1 MSWSSTCSCSCSNTS
16 VSRFAGIFAL
26 PHFVISPNDFL
37 LAQKYLNRTLHDH
50 LIEQENLLTGT
61 SLNPWSSSPNSPF
74 ESMYLAPHCEFIVY
88 LQQHPMPFTQ
98 AELEAVEQELRFPT
112 GVPLPIIPAVKM
124 SALIFSPDCGF
135 VLESRG
141 PPDFA
146 LQQGTHLVGQKLE
159 AHIRLA
165 KRGILAFGIL
175 ICAEIFLLLR
185 QMNDTSTPS
194 TRSRVSFYAIALM
207 GLGDGFV
214 CVGFML
220 ISFFVD
226 DAFLSL
232 ISTAFIA
239 FLCVSFFSMKFL
251 MDIWTV
257 QGPERSERERRDAA
271 TNPAIAPTPRP
282 RVVPVAITVAGVDT
296 LPLPVTARRPADSGT
311 TPIIMPSDQDLGV
324 AEAEGDAAT
333 QPATQTTMGSARR
346 EIGSLYSRFYFL
358 LLSVAFLSLHATSW
372 PTKIRSVYANVLAF
386 IYLSFWTPQVYRNV
400 IRNCHKALR
409 WEFVIGQSI
418 LRLAPFTYFYI
429 VKDNVLFVETDQNA
443 ALVLIGWVWV
453 QVWALASQEI
463 LGPRFFVPSGW
474 APPAYD
480 YHPVLREDDQEA
492 GASMP
497 IGFTQ
502 GSTRR
507 SLDDLDGDINSHGK
521 RNFDCAICM
530 QNLEVPVV
538 PAGRG
543 GERDH
548 SASLGTMIFSRRA
561 YMVTPCRHI
570 FHTPCLEGWMK
581 YRLQCPI
588 CRDDLPPL

>member
-1 MSWSSTCSCSCSNTS
+1 
-16 VSRFAGIFAL
+16 
-26 PHFVISPNDFL
+26 
-37 LAQKYLNRTLHDH
+37 
-50 LIEQENLLTGT
+50 
-61 SLNPWSSSPNSPF
+61 
-74 ESMYLAPHCEFIVY
+74 
-88 LQQHPMPFTQ
+88 MPFTQ
-98 AELEAVEQELRFPT
+98 PELEGVEQELRFPT
-112 GVPLPIIPAVKM
+112 GAPLPIIPAMKM
-124 SALIFSPDCGF
+124 STLIFSPDCGF

-141 PPDFA
+141 PPNFDP
-146 LQQGTHLVGQKLE
+146 QQGTHLVGQKFE

-165 KRGILAFGIL
+165 KRGILVFGLL
-175 ICAEIFLLLR
+175 IGAEIYLLLR

-194 TRSRVSFYAIALM
+194 TRSRVSFYSIAML

-239 FLCVSFFSMKFL
+239 FLCVSFFTMKFL
-251 MDIWTV
+251 MDIWIV
-257 QGPERSERERRDAA
+257 QGPERSERERRNAA
-271 TNPAIAPTPRP
+271 TNPAIATNPRP
-282 RVVPVAITVAGVDT
+282 PDVPVAITAAGADS
-296 LPLPVTARRPADSGT
+296 LPLPVTARRPADTG
-311 TPIIMPSDQDLGV
+311 TPIIMPSDQDLGATEV
-324 AEAEGDAAT
+324 EGDAAT
-333 QPATQTTMGSARR
+333 RPVTQTRMGSARR
-346 EIGSLYSRFYFL
+346 EMGSLYSKFYFL

-386 IYLSFWTPQVYRNV
+386 VYLSFWTPQVYRNV
-400 IRNCHKALR
+400 FRNCHKALR

-418 LRLAPFTYFYI
+418 LRLAPFVYFYVI
-429 VKDNVLFVETDQNA
+429 KDNVLFIETDPNA

-463 LGPRFFVPSGW
+463 LGPRFFVPGGW

-480 YHPVLREDDQEA
+480 YHPILREDDQEA

-502 GSTRR
+502 GSSTRR
-507 SLDDLDGDINSHGK
+507 SLDDREGETGLHGK

-543 GERDH
+543 ERDSNG

-570 FHTPCLEGWMK
+570 FHTPCLESWMK

>member
-1 MSWSSTCSCSCSNTS
+1 M
-16 VSRFAGIFAL
+16 AL
-26 PHFVISPNDFL
+26 
-37 LAQKYLNRTLHDH
+37 
-50 LIEQENLLTGT
+50 
-61 SLNPWSSSPNSPF
+61 
-74 ESMYLAPHCEFIVY
+74 
-88 LQQHPMPFTQ
+88 TQ
-98 AELEAVEQELRFPT
+98 TELEGVERELRFPT
-112 GVPLPIIPAVKM
+112 GAPLPIIPAMRM

-141 PPDFA
+141 PPSFA
-146 LQQGTHLVGQKLE
+146 PQQGTHLVGQKLE

-165 KRGILAFGIL
+165 KHGILAFGTL

-220 ISFFVD
+220 MSFFVD

-232 ISTAFIA
+232 ISTAFVA
-239 FLCVSFFSMKFL
+239 FLCVSFFGMKFL

-257 QGPERSERERRDAA
+257 QGPERLERERRNAA
-271 TNPAIAPTPRP
+271 TDPTTAPIPRP
-282 RVVPVAITVAGVDT
+282 PVVSATITVAGADS
-296 LPLPVTARRPADSGT
+296 LPLPVTARRPADT
-311 TPIIMPSDQDLGV
+311 ITAPIIIPSDQDLGA

-333 QPATQTTMGSARR
+333 QPSTQQTTMGSARR
-346 EIGSLYSRFYFL
+346 EMGSLYSKFYFL
-358 LLSVAFLSLHATSW
+358 LLGVAFLSLHATSW
-372 PTKIRSVYANVLAF
+372 PTKIRSVYVNILAF
-386 IYLSFWTPQVYRNV
+386 VYLSFWTPQVYRNV

-418 LRLAPFTYFYI
+418 LRLSPFAYFYI
-429 VKDNVLFVETDQNA
+429 VKDNVLFVETDPNA

-453 QVWALASQEI
+453 QIWALASQEI

-492 GASMP
+492 GAASMP

-502 GSTRR
+502 GSTER
-507 SLDDLDGDINSHGK
+507 SMDDVEGEPNLHGK

-530 QNLEVPVV
+530 QNFEVPVI
-538 PAGRG
+538 PAGH
-543 GERDH
+543 GEQDSNN
-548 SASLGTMIFSRRA
+548 SASSSLGTMIFSRRA

>member
-1 MSWSSTCSCSCSNTS
+1 M
-16 VSRFAGIFAL
+16 
-26 PHFVISPNDFL
+26 PHFVTSPNDFL
-37 LAQKYLNRTLHDH
+37 LAQHYLNRTLHDD
-50 LIEQENLLTGT
+50 LIAQENLLTGA
-61 SLNPWSSSPNSPF
+61 SLNPWSSSPNIPF
-74 ESMYLAPHCEFIVY
+74 ESTYLTPHCEFIVY

-98 AELEAVEQELRFPT
+98 TELESFEQELRFPT
-112 GVPLPIIPAVKM
+112 GAPLPIIPAIKM

-135 VLESRG
+135 VLESKG
-141 PPDFA
+141 PPDFTA
-146 LQQGTHLVGQKLE
+146 QQGTHLVGQKLE
-159 AHIRLA
+159 AHIRQA
-165 KRGILAFGIL
+165 KRGILAFGML
-175 ICAEIFLLLR
+175 ISAEIFLLLR
-185 QMNDTSTPS
+185 QMNDASTPS

-257 QGPERSERERRDAA
+257 QGPERSERARRAAA
-271 TNPAIAPTPRP
+271 TNPNVAA
-282 RVVPVAITVAGVDT
+282 AITVAGADT
-296 LPLPVTARRPADSGT
+296 LPLPVTARRPADTSAT
-311 TPIIMPSDQDLGV
+311 AIIIPSDQDLGA
-324 AEAEGDAAT
+324 AEAEGVGAT
-333 QPATQTTMGSARR
+333 QPATQTTIGSTRR
-346 EIGSLYSRFYFL
+346 EMGSLYSRFYFL

-372 PTKIRSVYANVLAF
+372 PTKIRSVYANILAF
-386 IYLSFWTPQVYRNV
+386 VYLSFWTPQVYRNV
-400 IRNCHKALR
+400 MRNCHQALR

-418 LRLAPFTYFYI
+418 LRLAPFTYFYT
-429 VKDNVLFVETDQNA
+429 VKDNVLFVETDPNA
-443 ALVLIGWVWV
+443 ALVLIAWVWA

-480 YHPVLREDDQEA
+480 YHPILREDDQEA
-492 GASMP
+492 GATMP

-502 GSTRR
+502 GSTQRT
-507 SLDDLDGDINSHGK
+507 LDDHDGETNLHGK

-538 PAGRG
+538 PAER
-543 GERDH
+543 GERD
-548 SASLGTMIFSRRA
+548 SNGSSLGTMIFSRRN

-570 FHTPCLEGWMK
+570 FHSPCLEGWMK